1 MKVYRPSESEG
12 TIQYGG
18 VVRQALCAGSSAQ
31 LSCGTLTLQPG
42 ESMKEIE
49 KHQSDEIF
57 FIASGELKIAGED
70 KSSILAK
77 AGEIVHLPMGEWH
90 LSSNPGSTPTVL
102 FWVNRD

>member
-1 MKVYRPSESEG
+1 MKVYRPSELEG
-12 TIQYGG
+12 TTQYGG
-18 VVRQALCAGSSAQ
+18 VVRPALCAGNGAE

-57 FIASGELKIAGED
+57 FLASGELKIAGED
-70 KSSILAK
+70 GSSIRAK
-77 AGEIVHLPMGEWH
+77 AGEIVHLPAGEWH
-90 LSSNPGSTPTVL
+90 LSSNPGSTQTVL